1 MTSQWLSAG
10 GDPNFPLAKLYVW
23 TAGSWDAL
31 GVHYASADAGGSW
44 ADAQI
49 IDTVKQHNAKI

>member
-10 GDPNFPLAKLYVW
+10 GDPNYPLDKLYVW

-31 GVHYASADAGGSW
+31 GVHFASADAGGSW

-49 IDTVKQHNAKI
+49 IDTVKQHNAKV